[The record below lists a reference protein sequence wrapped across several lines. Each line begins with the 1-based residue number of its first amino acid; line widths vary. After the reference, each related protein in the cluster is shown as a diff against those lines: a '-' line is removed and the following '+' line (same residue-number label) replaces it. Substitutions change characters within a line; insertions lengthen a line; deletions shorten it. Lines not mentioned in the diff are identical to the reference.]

1 MCSRTCSQRTE
12 YTLMHEMCTDVQ
24 NVHWCMKCVH
34 WCMKCAL
41 LAVNKKWSDSVQ
53 SALLVHICTSC
64 VFCAHF
70 MHQCT
75 LCTYVSGGY
84 RSVCTH
90 HIIHKI
96 KNSGWRNVLTHLFT
110 TRSDSVR
117 IFRINVH
124 SGRLRCVQKCVHTS
138 QDSQNQEMWVQ
149 KCMDE
154 LVHHKKRL
162 CAYFMNQCIFCISRW
177 VKKWVH
183 IIEFTESRNVGAEM
197 YWRTCL
203 PHEWDTWG
211 SRSLLDWQNRVL
223 DL

>member
-124 SGRLRCVQKCVHTS
+124 SGRLRCVQKCVCVCTHHRIHRIK
-138 QDSQNQEMWVQ
+138 
-149 KCMDE
+149 KCG
-154 LVHHKKRL
+154 
-162 CAYFMNQCIFCISRW
+162 C
-177 VKKWVH
+177 
-183 IIEFTESRNVGAEM
+183 RNV
-197 YWRTCL
+197 WTNL
-203 PHEWDTWG
+203 FTT
-211 SRSLLDWQNRVL
+211 RSDCVHTLWINVYSVFLGG
-223 DL
+223 